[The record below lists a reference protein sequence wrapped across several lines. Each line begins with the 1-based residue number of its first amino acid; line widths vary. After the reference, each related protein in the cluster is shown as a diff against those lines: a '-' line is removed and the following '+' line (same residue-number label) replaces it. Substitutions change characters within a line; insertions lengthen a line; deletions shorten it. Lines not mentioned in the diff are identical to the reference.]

1 MCAKTCS
8 GTHLLSFFFIN
19 LIYHWRTN
27 SNKFPGVTIN
37 VLARSELNHLI
48 LGQSTTLV
56 AGKMDLA
63 GEEKLKTE
71 NCFIREILGSRLQV
85 CCAEIVIS
93 SSARA
98 GLACKTVLSCLAR
111 RMQQGRK
118 LPLF

>member
-71 NCFIREILGSRLQV
+71 NCFIRENSELEAPGLLCRNCYQCQGWSRLQN
-85 CCAEIVIS
+85 CI
-93 SSARA
+93 
-98 GLACKTVLSCLAR
+98 VLSGPQNAT
-111 RMQQGRK
+111 G
-118 LPLF
+118 